1 MVQGAPGA
9 WPDERAVYNGHL
21 EPVCYSPIFPLRLSG
36 IRQEV
41 IVNLTPSEIY
51 ANRLDAVDAQ
61 NTRIYGPA
69 SAGDTWAGPAARQF
83 RFDPHRILDRN
94 LALIASYVRPD
105 DVVVDVG
112 GGAGRV
118 CLPLAVKCREVV
130 NVEPSPGMAAE
141 FESLA
146 QEAGI
151 TNARLVPSSLLE
163 AEGTR
168 GDISFAA
175 DVTYF
180 VRDITSFIGQLEAAA
195 GRRVMITVWSE
206 PPPNRR
212 AKLFKLVYGEEQEV
226 LPGHR
231 QLLPVLWD
239 IGILPEIKVMPELPW
254 WENQSPP
261 TREEAV
267 QMILGDR
274 WLKPE
279 DRGRARSLV
288 ESHFEELF
296 APGPTGFLPQWR
308 SDMRE
313 LLITWETRV

>member
-1 MVQGAPGA
+1 MT
-9 WPDERAVYNGHL
+9 
-21 EPVCYSPIFPLRLSG
+21 PV
-36 IRQEV
+36 
-41 IVNLTPSEIY
+41 EIY
-51 ANRLDAVDAQ
+51 AHRLDAVDAQ

-69 SAGDTWAGPAARQF
+69 PAGDAWAGPAARQF
-83 RFDPHRILDRN
+83 RFDPHRILDHN
-94 LALIASYVRPD
+94 LAFIASYVRPD
-105 DVVVDVG
+105 DVVLDVG

-118 CLPLAVKCREVV
+118 GLPLALRCRQVV
-130 NVEPSPGMAAE
+130 NVELSPGMAAE

-168 GDISFAA
+168 GDISFTA

-180 VRDITSFIGQLEAAA
+180 VRDITPFIRRLEAAA
-195 GRRVMITVWSE
+195 SRRVMITVWSE

-212 AKLFKLVYGEEQEV
+212 AKLFRLVYGEEQEV

-239 IGILPEIKVMPELPW
+239 MGILPEIQVMPELPW
-254 WENQSPP
+254 WENQTPP

-267 QMILGDR
+267 QMILEDR

-279 DRGRARSLV
+279 DRGRARLLI

-296 APGPTGFLPQWR
+296 APGPAGFLPQWR

>member
-1 MVQGAPGA
+1 
-9 WPDERAVYNGHL
+9 
-21 EPVCYSPIFPLRLSG
+21 
-36 IRQEV
+36 
-41 IVNLTPSEIY
+41 
-51 ANRLDAVDAQ
+51 
-61 NTRIYGPA
+61 
-69 SAGDTWAGPAARQF
+69 
-83 RFDPHRILDRN
+83 
-94 LALIASYVRPD
+94 
-105 DVVVDVG
+105 
-112 GGAGRV
+112 
-118 CLPLAVKCREVV
+118 
-130 NVEPSPGMAAE
+130 MAAE

-151 TNARLVPSSLLE
+151 ANARLVPSFLSE
-163 AEGTR
+163 AQGTS
-168 GDISFAA
+168 GDISFTA

-212 AKLFKLVYGEEQEV
+212 AKLFKLVYGEDQEL

-239 IGILPEIKVMPELPW
+239 MGILPEIQVMPELPW
-254 WENQSPP
+254 WENQTPP
-261 TREEAV
+261 TRDEAV
-267 QMILGDR
+267 QMILEDR

-279 DRGRARSLV
+279 DRGRARSLF

-296 APGPTGFLPQWR
+296 APGPAGFLPQWR